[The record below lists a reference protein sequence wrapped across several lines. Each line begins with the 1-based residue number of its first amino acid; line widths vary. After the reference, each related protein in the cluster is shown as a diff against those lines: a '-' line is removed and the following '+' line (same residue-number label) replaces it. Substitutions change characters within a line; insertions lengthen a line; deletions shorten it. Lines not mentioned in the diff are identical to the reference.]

1 VYNTYIKNKGDRKM
15 MNAMRETLLDRIIR
29 IYGFE
34 HEVTI
39 QFADMCEKWDNNS
52 ANDRMLEIL
61 VDAHEEHPQIE
72 EDEDE

>member
-1 VYNTYIKNKGDRKM
+1 MTDFRND
-15 MNAMRETLLDRIIR
+15 LLTRIIR

-34 HEVTI
+34 HEVTL
-39 QFADMCEKWDNNS
+39 QFADMCEKWYDNS

-61 VDAHEEHPQIE
+61 VEAHEEHPQIE

>member
-1 VYNTYIKNKGDRKM
+1 MTDFRND
-15 MNAMRETLLDRIIR
+15 LLTRIIR

-39 QFADMCEKWDNNS
+39 QFADMCEKWENHS

-61 VDAHEEHPQIE
+61 VEAHEEHPQIE